1 MMDQLYLLAAII
13 AEVVATSSLKASQ
26 SFTRLGPS
34 IVVVLGYAA
43 AFYLM
48 SLSLRTIDVGVAYAI
63 WSGLGIVL
71 VTIVAAIV
79 YGQVPDAPAVVGMA
93 MIIGGVVVINL
104 LSKSTIR

>member
-1 MMDQLYLLAAII
+1 MDQLYLLAAII